1 MNRHFALTVLS
12 VISLGTAFNP
22 SRAEAAQSCQ
32 RLTTLSL
39 PNNVTI
45 TSAVSVA
52 ASGTLPAHCRV
63 LGVAKPTSDSA
74 INFEVLLPAAWNR
87 KYLHAGNGGYGGTLA
102 TPLGTMLS
110 GLQRGY
116 AAAGTDMG
124 HSAAD
129 PVWAI
134 GHPER
139 IADWGYRANHVT
151 AQTAKAIVQAFYG
164 EGPELSYFSGC
175 SDGGHEALME
185 AQRFPEEFDGII
197 AGAPANFWTHQS
209 TAWIWEGAA
218 ALSNPASAL
227 SNEKLKLVTS
237 AAVAACDGIDG
248 LVDGLIDDPRNC
260 PFDPASL
267 LCRGADAPTC
277 LTAAQV
283 AAVKKI
289 YAGPRNPR
297 TGAQIYPGLERGS
310 EYATIAN
317 DSLSVLVGS
326 WVALVSGPV
335 PFLGDLFFKQMVFN
349 NLSWDFRT
357 LDYDRDVAFADAK
370 MAPVINSTNPDLSD
384 FRELGGKLIMYHG
397 WNDPLVNPRNSINYY
412 QSVVAALHR
421 EDDEGSGAG
430 APGAAKGTQEFLRLF
445 MAPGMTHCLLGP
457 GPNVFDTLTAL
468 ETWVEQGKAPEK
480 LIASGGAVAGRTRP
494 LCPYPKVAR
503 YIGHGS
509 INDAANF
516 ACVKPE
522 HSPDDD

>member
-1 MNRHFALTVLS
+1 MNRPFAFTVLCT
-12 VISLGTAFNP
+12 IALATALSP
-22 SRAEAAQSCQ
+22 SRAEANQSCEG
-32 RLTTLSL
+32 LAKLSL
-39 PNNVTI
+39 KNVTI

-52 ASGTLPAHCRV
+52 ASATLPAHCRV
-63 LGVAKPTSDSA
+63 FGIATPTIDSA
-74 INFEVLLPAAWNR
+74 ITFEVLLPAAWNG
-87 KYLHAGNGGYGGTLA
+87 KYLQAGNGGYGGS
-102 TPLGTMLS
+102 LGTPMGNMLAA
-110 GLQRGY
+110 LQRGY

-124 HSAAD
+124 HSASD
-129 PVWAI
+129 PVWAF

-139 IADWGYRANHVT
+139 VADWGYRANHVT
-151 AQTAKAIVQAFYG
+151 AQTAKAIVKAFYG

-218 ALSNPASAL
+218 ALSDPASAL
-227 SNEKLKLVTS
+227 SSDKLKLVTS

-248 LVDGLIDDPRNC
+248 LNDGLIDDPRNC
-260 PFDPASL
+260 RFDPASL
-267 LCRGADAPTC
+267 LCGGGDPTKC
-277 LTAAQV
+277 LTAPQV

-310 EYATIAN
+310 EYAAIAN
-317 DSLSVLVGS
+317 DTLSVLVGS
-326 WVALVSGPV
+326 WSPLVSGPV

-357 LDYDRDVAFADAK
+357 LDYDGNVAFADTK
-370 MAPVINSTNPDLSD
+370 MAPIINSTNPDLST

-412 QSVVAALHR
+412 ENVIAALHR
-421 EDDEGSGAG
+421 EDDEGEGAG
-430 APGAAKGTQEFLRLF
+430 NAAKDTQKFLRLF

-468 ETWVEQGKAPEK
+468 ENWVEQGRAPER

-494 LCPYPKVAR
+494 LCPFPKVAR
-503 YIGHGS
+503 HIGHGS

-522 HSPDDD
+522 HGSHDD